1 MEWREVDSYWQGLL
15 KFKKK
20 KMKNDFTAE
29 EELQMVKMTLDLARS
44 HGLENE
50 VVWSAMKIHSHTDPL
65 DANLNESLG
74 KALQEWDI

>member
-20 KMKNDFTAE
+20 KMKNDFTTE
-29 EELQMVKMTLDLARS
+29 EEVQMVKMTLDLARS
-44 HGLENE
+44 YGLENE
-50 VVWSAMKIHSHTDPL
+50 VVWSAMKMQG